1 MTGPWCR
8 FLKAQCGSRCRAW
21 GSPWSVRT
29 GRWLVVMEWLRC
41 RRGSGVACAEM
52 ADHPP
57 LDVDPDRVL
66 AWMDG
71 AEDAELDAMA
81 AQETDAK

>member
-1 MTGPWCR
+1 MTVLRIPNKEDRHWSYRYRCE
-8 FLKAQCGSRCRAW
+8 KCGQEHVSSCEL
-21 GSPWSVRT
+21 P
-29 GRWLVVMEWLRC
+29 EH
-41 RRGSGVACAEM
+41 M